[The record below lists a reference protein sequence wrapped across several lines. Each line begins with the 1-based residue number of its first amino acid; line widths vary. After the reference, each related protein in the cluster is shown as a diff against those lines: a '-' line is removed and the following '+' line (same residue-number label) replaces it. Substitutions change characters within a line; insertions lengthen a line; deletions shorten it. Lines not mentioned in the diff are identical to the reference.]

1 MYKFSLIAA
10 LAVVLAYPSA
20 ALARFRTVPERNITI
35 KTAHVSRP
43 LIGITVPIG
52 TTCARSPCATT
63 CTSSIGLKTT
73 IGYCQ

>member
-20 ALARFRTVPERNITI
+20 GLARVPERNITI

-43 LIGITVPIG
+43 LIRITVPIG
-52 TTCARSPCATT
+52 TTCTRSPCATT
-63 CTSSIGLKTT
+63 CTSSVGSKTT